1 MPKKGQ
7 GKKQLAKQN
16 KIINAKE
23 KDAVASESV
32 DETTIDSTLSKWK
45 SKSSSKSKIDLNNK
59 NKSSSLK
66 NLEEESESLK
76 EQNPL
81 EVLRRREAKSMEK
94 DKEENKD
101 HGMLKDLNMES
112 EDLKKIYWTIFNVP
126 DINSEWVAGFSNSKF
141 KESMDELLNLLAN
154 NDTDNEKIQMNT
166 DTLDDISYEQFMT
179 DVNIEVSKLS
189 DNNKFVEM
197 YEINWSKRRRKSLN
211 STKVKTNNKEKEF
224 YWNENSESIEGLDEN
239 DELMEDQTKIKDQI
253 DKMFD
258 LSCNE
263 DSLFKKYYKEQI
275 TLWFTR

>member
-1 MPKKGQ
+1 
-7 GKKQLAKQN
+7 
-16 KIINAKE
+16 
-23 KDAVASESV
+23 
-32 DETTIDSTLSKWK
+32 
-45 SKSSSKSKIDLNNK
+45 
-59 NKSSSLK
+59 
-66 NLEEESESLK
+66 
-76 EQNPL
+76 
-81 EVLRRREAKSMEK
+81 MEK

>member
-197 YEINWSKRRRKSLN
+197 YEIKLK
-211 STKVKTNNKEKEF
+211 
-224 YWNENSESIEGLDEN
+224 
-239 DELMEDQTKIKDQI
+239 
-253 DKMFD
+253 
-258 LSCNE
+258 
-263 DSLFKKYYKEQI
+263 
-275 TLWFTR
+275 